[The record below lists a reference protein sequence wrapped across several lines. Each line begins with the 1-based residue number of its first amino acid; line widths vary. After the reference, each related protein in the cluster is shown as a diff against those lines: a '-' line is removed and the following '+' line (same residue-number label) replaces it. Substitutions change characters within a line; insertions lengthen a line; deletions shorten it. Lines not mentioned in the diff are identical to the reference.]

1 MEILAPAGSPELLY
15 AAVEAGADAVY
26 LGGKLFSARRF
37 AGNFTNEEME
47 EAVHFCHARNVAVYV
62 TLNTLIAD
70 QEMKDAVPYLRFLDS
85 IGIDGLL
92 VQDLGIA
99 RLAREIVPHLP
110 LHASTQ
116 MTVSNLAGV
125 KFLESLN
132 FRRVVLSREL
142 SLEEIE
148 YIANNC
154 DVEIEIFVHGA
165 LCVCYSGQC
174 LMSSFIGGRSGNR
187 GACAQPC
194 RMPYDLTNASGT
206 PFPSDKGKYLISL
219 KDMSGLEDIERLAHS
234 RVASLKIEGRM
245 KSPEYV
251 YDVISSYRTALDM
264 VEEGKKP
271 DLESL
276 KKRLERRFYRGFTV
290 AYYHDRP
297 GADMM
302 TGIIPGN
309 RGVEAGRVL
318 SAKHH
323 SFTFK
328 DTYGIGREEIL
339 GISYIGKNKSMIFVP
354 EKDISRDKGNRYSC
368 LAETQPE
375 ENSMVYW
382 QIKEDKYH
390 ISPAH
395 SQRKRVVDFAV
406 YAMPDAPLQLLM
418 TDRDNHMVSLESPTL
433 CQKALKRVTTREE
446 AEKQLGRL
454 GDTPFALGTVH
465 LENDGCM
472 IPRSVLNELRQQATA
487 ELTAILEKEFVQK
500 THNFKDYPVQLPD
513 VPQAHFS
520 MKPQISVR
528 AETVEQVE
536 EALRAGAG
544 EIVFGGESY
553 HHRAILLSDYEKAV
567 ELAHNAQAKI
577 IFAAP
582 RLLREKH
589 TERYLKQ
596 LKQLKQLTALRPDA
610 MEISFLGQMDW
621 VDEYMKGIPLVGGAS
636 LNIFNT
642 EALRTVEK
650 LGFSGQSLSP
660 ELTISQIHRIAQ
672 ESRIPVSATVYGRSE
687 MMVSEYCAI
696 EAVLTNGEKKNCP
709 GVCMKDS
716 YFLKD
721 KEGHMFP
728 LKTDEY
734 CHMHILNSHIL
745 DMRPYV
751 HKLVHAGL
759 NRLCVDVRAGD
770 EPAYSLVKSF
780 VDILSGRKEAP
791 SAESSGEITRGH
803 FLRGVL

>member
-85 IGIDGLL
+85 IAIDGLL
-92 VQDLGIA
+92 VQDLGVA
-99 RLAREIVPHLP
+99 RLAHEIVPNLP

-148 YIANNC
+148 YISSHC
-154 DVEIEIFVHGA
+154 HVEIEIFVHGA

-194 RMPYDLTNASGT
+194 RMPYNLTNASGE
-206 PFPSDKGKYLISL
+206 PFPSQNGKYLISL

-251 YDVISSYRTALDM
+251 YDVVSSYRTALDM

-271 DLESL
+271 DLGSL
-276 KKRLERRFYRGFTV
+276 KKRLERRFYRGFTA

-328 DTYGIGREEIL
+328 DTCGIGREEIL

-418 TDRDNHMVSLESPTL
+418 TDRDNHMVSLESPAF

-487 ELTAILEKEFVQK
+487 ELTTILEKEFVQK
-500 THNFKDYPVQLPD
+500 THSFKDHPVHLPD

-520 MKPQISVR
+520 MKLQISVR

-553 HHRAILLSDYEKAV
+553 HHRAIPLSDYEKAV

-621 VDEYMKGIPLVGGAS
+621 VDEYMKGIPLAGGAS

-650 LGFSGQSLSP
+650 LGFSGQALSP

-672 ESRIPVSATVYGRSE
+672 EARIPVSATVYGRSE

-696 EAVLTNGEKKNCP
+696 EAVLTNGEKKKCP

-734 CHMHILNSHIL
+734 CHMHILNSRIL